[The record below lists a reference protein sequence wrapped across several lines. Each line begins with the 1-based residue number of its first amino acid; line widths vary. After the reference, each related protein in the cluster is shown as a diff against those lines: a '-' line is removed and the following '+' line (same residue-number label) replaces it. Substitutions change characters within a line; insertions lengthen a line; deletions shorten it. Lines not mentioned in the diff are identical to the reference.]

1 MKKFIKTRI
10 EKLVFGGQGL
20 GKHESKVVLAWNA
33 LPEEEVEVEIYKNK
47 KTYSEGIAISIL
59 NQSPYRVEPE
69 EEHFLSCSPW
79 QILSWEQENI
89 WKKKIAE
96 ETYIRIGDLSELPDF
111 EIISDSEN
119 QFNYRNKMEY
129 SFALNNE
136 GLISLAFFKRGTHR
150 RMPINFCKLAEPSI
164 NDSAQK
170 IILWLNQ
177 NSVPINILKTLILRC
192 NDKNEVLAGLFI
204 KENFNFNNYP
214 LLDESLKGFQIHL
227 SNPLSPA
234 SVSDEKLF
242 EQGQDFLEI
251 ITRGKKL
258 KFGLLS
264 FFQINFVLFKIVL
277 EDISEFLDSSK
288 SAIDYY
294 SGVGAISLPLS
305 SEFKDC
311 ILVDNDKEAIYY
323 ADENIRENQINNC
336 KTIYKSAEKTTEL
349 IDKNKIIIFDPPRA
363 GLHKKIIR
371 KILLEKPI
379 RIIYLSCNPSTQ
391 ARDIQLLQSS
401 YEIKFLRLYNFFP
414 RTPHIEALCVLD
426 RR

>member
-1 MKKFIKTRI
+1 M
-10 EKLVFGGQGL
+10 
-20 GKHESKVVLAWNA
+20 
-33 LPEEEVEVEIYKNK
+33 
-47 KTYSEGIAISIL
+47 
-59 NQSPYRVEPE
+59 
-69 EEHFLSCSPW
+69 
-79 QILSWEQENI
+79 
-89 WKKKIAE
+89 
-96 ETYIRIGDLSELPDF
+96 
-111 EIISDSEN
+111 
-119 QFNYRNKMEY
+119 
-129 SFALNNE
+129 
-136 GLISLAFFKRGTHR
+136 
-150 RMPINFCKLAEPSI
+150 
-164 NDSAQK
+164 
-170 IILWLNQ
+170 
-177 NSVPINILKTLILRC
+177 PINILKTLILRC

-414 RTPHIEALCVLD
+414 RTPHI
-426 RR
+426 